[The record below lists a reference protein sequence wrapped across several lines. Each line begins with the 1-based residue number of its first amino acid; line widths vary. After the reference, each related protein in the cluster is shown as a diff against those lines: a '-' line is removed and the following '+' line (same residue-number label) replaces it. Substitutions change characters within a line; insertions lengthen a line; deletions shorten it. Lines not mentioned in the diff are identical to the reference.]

1 MNEHLMRAV
10 VLLCWHVDS
19 QETTDPDHDVKVL
32 EGIVAELD
40 RLSDE
45 DRARLV
51 RFVRAEAEQAGASPF
66 ESDQRYAVFLRDFPE
81 GFGLVEPLEEPK

>member
-1 MNEHLMRAV
+1 M
-10 VLLCWHVDS
+10 
-19 QETTDPDHDVKVL
+19 KVL

-40 RLSDE
+40 GLSDE
-45 DRARLV
+45 DKARFV

-66 ESDQRYAVFLRDFPE
+66 ENEQRYAAFLRDFLE

>member
-40 RLSDE
+40 GLSDE
-45 DRARLV
+45 DKARVV
-51 RFVRAEAEQAGASPF
+51 RFVRAEAERAGASPF
-66 ESDQRYAVFLRDFPE
+66 ESEQRYAAFLRDFPE